1 MEQGKV
7 LGLHIAIKKGQPMTD
22 VAEAKA
28 IADLGLEGDRHA
40 EQGSARQVLLMDK
53 ETLDLLALSSGVIKE
68 NITIEGL
75 DLSTVKPGNVF
86 FLGTDVTMEVT
97 GLCEPCE
104 QMDALRPGLQAA
116 LKDRRGVL
124 AMVLSGGTL
133 RVGDSV
139 RVEP

>member
-7 LGLHIAIKKGQPMTD
+7 LGLHIATKKGQPMTE
-22 VAEAKA
+22 VVEAKA
-28 IADLGLEGDRHA
+28 ISDLGLEGDRHA
-40 EQGSARQVLLMDK
+40 EEGSTKQVLLMDK
-53 ETLDLLALSSGVIKE
+53 ETLDLLSLSSGVIKE

-75 DLSTVKPGNVF
+75 DISSVKPGNVF
-86 FLGTDVTMEVT
+86 FLGSDVTMEAT
-97 GLCEPCE
+97 GLCEPCG

-124 AMVLSGGTL
+124 AIVLSGGIL
-133 RVGDSV
+133 RVGDTV